1 MIAAQE
7 REALDWVAPN
17 GTHLTLRRIHEGDID
32 RMLAFVEGLSYS
44 TRYFRYGHGD
54 AQFSREH
61 MARVC
66 ADDGQGSV
74 HWLATR
80 ATPGGDEEVIGSA
93 RVVFSEGSRTCE
105 LAIAVKDAWQSQGI
119 GKRLVDLLLEGA
131 RSAGQTEIRAR
142 ILGTNRAM
150 IHFMEGRGFSICD
163 SAEGPWVKL
172 AVCRLTS

>member
-1 MIAAQE
+1 MIAAAE
-7 REALDWVAPN
+7 REAFDWVAPN
-17 GTHLTLRRIHEGDID
+17 GARLTLRRITPGDID
-32 RMLAFVEGLSYS
+32 RMLAFVESLSYS

-80 ATPGGDEEVIGSA
+80 RSAEGEDVIGSA
-93 RVVFSEGSRTCE
+93 RVVFSNGSRTCE
-105 LAIAVKDAWQSQGI
+105 LAIAVKDEWQSQGV

-131 RSAGQTEIRAR
+131 RRAGQCEVRAR

-150 IHFMEGRGFSICD
+150 IHFMEGRGFTICD
-163 SAEGPWVKL
+163 SAEGPWVKI
-172 AVCRLTS
+172 AVCKLDR

>member
-1 MIAAQE
+1 MIAAPE
-7 REALDWVAPN
+7 REAIDWVAPN
-17 GTHLTLRRIHEGDID
+17 GIHLTLRRVTPGDID

-66 ADDGQGSV
+66 GDDGHGSV

-80 ATPGGDEEVIGSA
+80 PDAHGEEVIGSA
-93 RVVFSEGSRTCE
+93 RIVFTEGSRTCE
-105 LAIAVKDAWQSQGI
+105 LAIAVKDDWHSQGI

-131 RSAGQTEIRAR
+131 HLAGQTEVRAR

-163 SAEGPWVKL
+163 SAEGPWVKIAVRKL
-172 AVCRLTS
+172 AS

>member
-1 MIAAQE
+1 MIAATA

-17 GTHLTLRRIHEGDID
+17 GAHLTLRRVTAADID

-66 ADDGQGSV
+66 ADDGHGSV

-80 ATPGGDEEVIGSA
+80 AGAGGEEEVIGSA
-93 RVVFSEGSRTCE
+93 RIVFSSGSRTCE
-105 LAIAVKDAWQSQGI
+105 LAIAVKDDWQSQGI
-119 GKRLVDLLLEGA
+119 GKRLVDLLLAGA
-131 RSAGQTEIRAR
+131 RNAGQAEVRAR

-150 IHFMEGRGFSICD
+150 IRFMEGRGFLICD
-163 SAEGPWVKL
+163 SAEGPWVKI
-172 AVCRLTS
+172 AVCKLVQ